1 MNYQEEQE
9 FYWNLIHFDEVIHQ
23 KLPMIKEKYIEFYGE
38 KHRTSIEKKF
48 ENLYMV
54 AYNKPKVVENRV
66 YSYLESVSK
75 QLQDEFFEEI
85 SNATFSSKFN
95 TNILTKNEEN
105 KKILFAVS
113 NFLHKWSIPLEKI
126 FTYIENRNENVETG
140 KYLKR
145 EALQLINTFYSTN
158 YTEEE
163 FLQHFDAYKDDF
175 VLLKSAY
182 DKIIYRFNLETDKL
196 KDKIDYYQ
204 DMSKT
209 KSSIQQ
215 EENNNYLLGIRELL
229 NKNDKEKLDNFTFN
243 NFYNFEAY
251 KILFN
256 SDLSFPALIDDFY
269 NHYDEILLNPTV
281 TDEEIGFE
289 KSKIDTYFKD
299 ETGNINYPSKE
310 KLEQIIILKDAISNK
325 IIDCMIRQDPIFM
338 NYYDEISHL
347 PLLNKNIALN
357 RETILNDYTFV
368 QPNVIEKENDL
379 ELFSILF
386 ISSNLMEEY
395 IDQFLYHELN
405 HVIETVLLDVEK
417 KNIGF
422 NTGMDLVVEEIKEG
436 IDFDDTMDEEK
447 RDFELL
453 SEITN
458 EYLSQEFHQYCLDTN
473 FTVINTKSNSKVKG
487 ATSYERLKPFVE
499 NYYEHFKEDIKE
511 ARLDYNSS
519 ESFYS
524 KVGYDNLK
532 ELNEVIR
539 TYNEEFGGFAYY
551 NLMDKIIAKE
561 SCKEVDRFYSLIDK
575 SNQIYKNMLASE
587 QAYKE
592 RCVKGV

>member
-9 FYWNLIHFDEVIHQ
+9 FYWNLIHFDEVILK

-38 KHRTSIEKKF
+38 KYRTSIEKKF
-48 ENLYMV
+48 ENLYIV
-54 AYNKPKVVENRV
+54 AYNKPKIIENHV
-66 YSYLESVSK
+66 YNYLESVSK

-85 SNATFSSKFN
+85 APITFSSEFN
-95 TNILTKNEEN
+95 TNLLNKSEEN
-105 KKILFAVS
+105 KKILFSVS
-113 NFLHKWSIPLEKI
+113 SFLFKGSMPLEKV
-126 FTYIENRNENVETG
+126 FTYIENVNENIETG
-140 KYLKR
+140 KYLKQ
-145 EALQLINTFYSTN
+145 EALQLINTFYSTD

-163 FLQHFDAYKDDF
+163 FLQHFDVYKDDF
-175 VLLKSAY
+175 MLLKNVY
-182 DKIIYRFNLETDKL
+182 DKMIYRFNLETDKL
-196 KDKIDYYQ
+196 KDKMDYYQ
-204 DMSKT
+204 DMSKM
-209 KSSIQQ
+209 KFSIQQ
-215 EENNNYLLGIRELL
+215 EENNHYLLGIRELL
-229 NKNDKEKLDNFTFN
+229 NKEDKEKLDNLTYN
-243 NFYNFEAY
+243 NLYNFEAY
-251 KILFN
+251 KIFFS
-256 SDLSFPALIDDFY
+256 SDLSFPTLIDDFY
-269 NHYDEILLNPTV
+269 NHYDEVLLNPTG
-281 TDEEIGFE
+281 TDEEFGFE
-289 KSKIDTYFKD
+289 KSKIDAYFKD
-299 ETGNINYPSKE
+299 EMGNINYPSKE
-310 KLEQIIILKDAISNK
+310 KLEQIITLKDTISNK
-325 IIDCMIRQDPIFM
+325 IIDRMIRQDPIFM
-338 NYYDEISHL
+338 NHYDEISRL
-347 PLLNKNIALN
+347 PLLNKNVALN

-368 QPNVIEKENDL
+368 QPNVIQKENDL

-417 KNIGF
+417 QEIGF
-422 NTGMDLVVEEIKEG
+422 NTGMDLVVEERKEE
-436 IDFDDTMDEEK
+436 IDLNDTMNEEK

-453 SEITN
+453 SEIIN

-511 ARLDYNSS
+511 ARLDYNGS

-532 ELNEVIR
+532 ELNEVIH
-539 TYNEEFGGFAYY
+539 TFNEEFGGFAYY

-561 SCKEVDRFYSLIDK
+561 SCEEVNRFYSLIDK

-587 QAYKE
+587 QVYNE